1 MYPAGIVRGCG
12 RQTSAACL
20 NLLTFWGVGLPLAA
34 GLAFPHDQ
42 RLGITGLWIGM
53 CTVVYVQCIAM
64 RILIWR
70 FDWHQESLRAAKLVS
85 SNSSEKSAYQ
95 PSPDIEAM

>member
-1 MYPAGIVRGCG
+1 MRGCG

-42 RLGITGLWIGM
+42 RLGITGLWIAM
-53 CTVVYVQCIAM
+53 VTVVYTQCLAM
-64 RILIWR
+64 SILIWR
-70 FDWHQESLRAAKLVS
+70 FNLHRESLRATTLVS
-85 SNSSEKSAYQ
+85 SNRSEKSPYQ
-95 PSPDIEAM
+95 PSPDIETM